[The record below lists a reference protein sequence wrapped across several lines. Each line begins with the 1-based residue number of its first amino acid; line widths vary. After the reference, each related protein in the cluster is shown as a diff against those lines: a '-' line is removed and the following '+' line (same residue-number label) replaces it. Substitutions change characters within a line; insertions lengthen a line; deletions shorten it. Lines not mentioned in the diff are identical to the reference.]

1 MVLARLRSLGL
12 MWRFALVG
20 ATVGILVGA
29 GIARYI
35 ESDLTDM
42 VLRQTAAR
50 AIDQVE
56 LGAQG
61 RFDPRDL
68 EAPHTFDKTFRL
80 ALQLAPLEAQVN
92 RKGSGLLRLH
102 VIAPDGTIVYS
113 DDMTALNMVV
123 RPEDS
128 PPLRTALAGEASES
142 VSDLSSPRVARLREQ
157 GHDGALTVNV
167 PFRIDGKVVG
177 AYELYHDLQPVR
189 AIRTRVWGAVTGG
202 FVLLFLA
209 LLLVMRGAAA
219 VIRRHRDERDRLV
232 ESAGEAAALRRM
244 DAMKN
249 ELISVVNHELRT
261 PLTSIVGFTELL
273 LTRENSA
280 ARQRQFLE
288 LLHQEGVR
296 LTTLVDEFLD
306 LQRIESGRQKVVSAP
321 IDLGTL
327 LRRAVSAAEE
337 HADRP
342 IALEIHGKLPLVQ
355 ADVDRV
361 RQVMANL
368 LSNANKYS
376 PNGGEIRVEAREC
389 AGMVQISV
397 ADQGLGMP
405 SEAMPRLFEKFFR
418 IDNSDRRR
426 IQGTGLGLAIVREIV
441 QAHGGRAWAE
451 SPGLG
456 AGSTF
461 YVSLPVADTRHERAD
476 VLLVEDDAAYATLLE
491 SELSAQGL
499 SIARAGTVEE
509 GLEKL
514 PGVQPRLVVLD
525 LMLPGLR
532 GEAFLWRLRELDG
545 TAPTVVVVTM
555 KELSAADER
564 ELLDLGAVAVI
575 RKAAGVGRE
584 VARIV
589 ERGGVPTPTRGRVT

>member
-1 MVLARLRSLGL
+1 VVFARLRALGL
-12 MWRFALVG
+12 LWRFALVG
-20 ATVGILVGA
+20 ATVGILVAA

-35 ESDLTDM
+35 ERDLTDM

-50 AIDQVE
+50 AVDQVE

-61 RFDPRDL
+61 RVDPRDL

-80 ALQLAPLEAQVN
+80 ALQLAPLEAQVS
-92 RKGSGLLRLH
+92 REGSGLLRLH

-123 RPEDS
+123 PPAES
-128 PPLRTALAGEASES
+128 PALRSALAGEASEA
-142 VSDLSSPRVARLREQ
+142 VTELSAPRVARLREQ
-157 GHDGALTVNV
+157 GHRGALTVNV
-167 PFRIDGKVVG
+167 PLRIDGKVVG
-177 AYELYHDLQPVR
+177 AYELYHDLGPVR
-189 AIRTRVWGAVTGG
+189 AIRPRVWGAVMGG
-202 FVLLFLA
+202 FALLFLA
-209 LLLVMRGAAA
+209 LLLVTRGAAA
-219 VIRRHRDERDRLV
+219 AIRRHRDERDRLV

-244 DAMKN
+244 DTMKN
-249 ELISVVNHELRT
+249 EMISVVNHELRT
-261 PLTSIVGFTELL
+261 PLASIVGFTELL

-288 LLHQEGVR
+288 LLHQEGMR
-296 LTTLVDEFLD
+296 LTTMVDEFLD
-306 LQRIESGRQKVVSAP
+306 LQRIESGRQQIVPVP

-342 IALEIHGKLPLVQ
+342 ITLELHGKLPLVQ

-376 PNGGEIRVEAREC
+376 PNGGAIRVEAREC
-389 AGMVQISV
+389 AGMVQVSV
-397 ADQGLGMP
+397 ADQGLGIP
-405 SEAMPRLFEKFFR
+405 AAAMPRLFEKFFR

-426 IQGTGLGLAIVREIV
+426 IQGTGLGLAIVKEIV
-441 QAHGGRAWAE
+441 VAHGGRAWAE

-456 AGSTF
+456 AGATF
-461 YVSLPVADTRHERAD
+461 YVTLPVADTRHERAD
-476 VLLVEDDAAYATLLE
+476 VLLIEDDAAYATLLE
-491 SELSAQGL
+491 SELSGQGL

-514 PGVQPRLVVLD
+514 AAVQPRLVVLD
-525 LMLPGLR
+525 LLLPGLR

-545 TAPTVVVVTM
+545 TAPMVAVVTM
-555 KELSAADER
+555 KELSAAEER
-564 ELLDLGAVAVI
+564 ELRDLGAAAVI

-589 ERGGVPTPTRGRVT
+589 ERGGAAPIRVP